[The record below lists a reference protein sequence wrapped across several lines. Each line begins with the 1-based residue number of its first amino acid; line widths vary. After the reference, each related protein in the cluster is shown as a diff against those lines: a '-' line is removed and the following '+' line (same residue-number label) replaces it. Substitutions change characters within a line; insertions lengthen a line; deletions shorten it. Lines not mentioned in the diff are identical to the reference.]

1 MNPRRLYRSRRDR
14 RLAGVAGGIGEY
26 LEIDPTVVR
35 ILWVLSIFFGGLG
48 IFLYIVMA
56 FIVPLEPLPAPDPV
70 A

>member
-1 MNPRRLYRSRRDR
+1 MNTRRIYRSRRDR

-48 IFLYIVMA
+48 VFLYIAMA

-70 A
+70 S